1 VSAPTEAIS
10 IPDDLLPADG
20 RFCSGPSKVRPE
32 ALTALADT
40 GRSYLGTSHRQA
52 TVRFMVASLRN
63 GLAELLSLPDGYE
76 IALGNG
82 GTTAFWD
89 AATFGLIDRRSQHLS
104 FGEFSS
110 KFATCAQAA
119 PHLDDP
125 EIIESA
131 PGTVPDAKATP
142 DVDAYCL
149 THNETS
155 TGVAAPLR
163 RPDGAEGL
171 VLVDATSGAG
181 GLRFDPTQVDA
192 YYFAPQ
198 KGLASDGGLWLA
210 ALSPAAVERIE
221 RIAASDRWCPAF
233 LDLGIALDN
242 SRKDQTYNT
251 PALATIHLAVQQI
264 EWILHNGGLPFSAGR
279 CDRSAEIIYGWAQAS
294 DYATPFVTDP
304 ALRSHVVATIDLD
317 DSIDAKTVSKVLRDN
332 FVLDTESYR
341 KLGRNQLRIALY
353 PAIDPEDVEA
363 LTHCIDYVVDRLRS

>member
-1 VSAPTEAIS
+1 
-10 IPDDLLPADG
+10 
-20 RFCSGPSKVRPE
+20 
-32 ALTALADT
+32 
-40 GRSYLGTSHRQA
+40 
-52 TVRFMVASLRN
+52 MVAALRN
-63 GLAELLSLPDGYE
+63 GIAELLSLPDGYE
-76 IALGNG
+76 VALGNG

-89 AATFGLIDRRSQHLS
+89 AASFGLIDRRSQHLS

-110 KFATCAQAA
+110 KFAAVTRAA

-125 EIIESA
+125 DVIESA
-131 PGTVPDAKATP
+131 PGTIPEAKAMP

-155 TGVAAPLR
+155 TGVAAPVR
-163 RPDGAEGL
+163 RPEGAEGL
-171 VLVDATSGAG
+171 VLVDATSAAG
-181 GLRFDPTQVDA
+181 GLRVDASEVDA

-198 KGLASDGGLWLA
+198 KCLAADGGLWLA

-221 RIAASDRWCPAF
+221 RIAAGDRWVPAF

-279 CDRSAEIIYGWAQAS
+279 CDRSAEIIYGWADAR

-317 DSIDAKTVSKVLRDN
+317 DAIDAVTVSAVLRQN

-341 KLGRNQLRIALY
+341 KLGRNQLRIALF
-353 PAIDPEDVEA
+353 PAIDPDDVEA
-363 LTHCIDYVVDRLRS
+363 LTHCIDYVVERLR